1 MPLRLKWSHND
12 VQPYLAIPPG
22 TFRHCDF
29 GHVLKTNYRLGDIE
43 SHAMED
49 KYYLFWLDVY
59 LRPNAARTAMLPGQ
73 FEIVVS
79 AFGKNVQ
86 KTSAIIKLDWKGIW
100 CEDSDA
106 LYNNCI
112 KIELE

>member
-1 MPLRLKWSHND
+1 
-12 VQPYLAIPPG
+12 
-22 TFRHCDF
+22 
-29 GHVLKTNYRLGDIE
+29 
-43 SHAMED
+43 
-49 KYYLFWLDVY
+49 
-59 LRPNAARTAMLPGQ
+59 MLPGQ

-86 KTSAIIKLDWKGIW
+86 KISAIIKLDWKGIW